1 MTLGES
7 PCQSSALH
15 PWCDPRLLKHE
26 VEVVTRADDDE
37 EDEFVDEPNW
47 EGGTELGSPVASS
60 DDDVD
65 DDDAAGEGEGEG
77 EGEGGEE

>member
-1 MTLGES
+1 VPVEFKAVGLAELPSLGET
-7 PCQSSALH
+7 AA
-15 PWCDPRLLKHE
+15 E

-65 DDDAAGEGEGEG
+65 DDDAAAAAGEGEGEG
-77 EGEGGEE
+77 EGEGGE

>member
-1 MTLGES
+1 M
-7 PCQSSALH
+7 
-15 PWCDPRLLKHE
+15 
-26 VEVVTRADDDE
+26 
-37 EDEFVDEPNW
+37 DEPNW